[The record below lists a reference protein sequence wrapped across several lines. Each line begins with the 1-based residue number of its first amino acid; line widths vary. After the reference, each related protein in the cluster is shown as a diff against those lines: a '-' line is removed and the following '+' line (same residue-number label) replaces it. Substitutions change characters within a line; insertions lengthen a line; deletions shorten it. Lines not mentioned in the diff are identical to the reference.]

1 MACLALGTT
10 VLTSCFNDNTTVP
23 EVPTDCVVTAFQ
35 LDKLQR
41 TVQTRTKDGQKDST
55 YVQNI
60 PASAYPFSIDQERNS
75 IYNLDSLPKGADLS
89 RVKLQTFNAN
99 GLARLV
105 SLVNKSDT
113 IISANTEVDLTKPRT
128 LNVYGF
134 DGVSKRSYTV
144 EVRVHR
150 EEPNEVTWSQP
161 TEAQWTAQ
169 NFEFEAAGSW
179 SANGRKFRVNGAKM
193 FTSTDGTTWNTDSM
207 DVADAAF
214 LPDVNVTGALLVS
227 REVKGLQEW
236 VMYGTK
242 EGKAS
247 VWSRKWD
254 TNGTYHFR
262 WERVISPTEQG
273 YVAPVLEQPQMLAFD
288 GGLLLVGRTA
298 QNEVVMRFSRD
309 HGRTWVQHPDLVLP
323 THFSKTQKTLQA
335 AIDKNGLLWLHTD
348 NGVWRARLHRLSWIK
363 PQVTYS
369 LPSTK

>member
-60 PASAYPFSIDQERNS
+60 PASAYPFTIDQERNS

-89 RVKLQTFNAN
+89 RVKLQTFKAN

-113 IISANTEVDLTKPRT
+113 IISANTEVDLTKSRT

-134 DGVSKRSYTV
+134 DGGVQAQLHRGSACTPRRTQRSDVVTIHRSTVDGSKLWIRIRRKL
-144 EVRVHR
+144 EC
-150 EEPNEVTWSQP
+150 QC
-161 TEAQWTAQ
+161 
-169 NFEFEAAGSW
+169 
-179 SANGRKFRVNGAKM
+179 RKFRVNGAKM

-214 LPDVNVTGALLVS
+214 LPDANVTGALLVS

-335 AIDKNGLLWLHTD
+335 ATDKKGLLWLHTD
-348 NGVWRARLHRLSWIK
+348 NGVWCARLHRLSWIK